1 MHLDVF
7 RDGIEA
13 TKMDFQST
21 VASPCWTVGNQQVVL
36 GDCLTELRAMAA
48 NSVDVVI
55 TSPPY
60 NIGVAYRSY
69 RDRKPRQSYL
79 AWLSQIGDGVARV
92 LKADGSFFLNVGSTN
107 ADPWI
112 ALDVAGA
119 FRQAFVLQNHI
130 TWVKSVSIGVD
141 TVGHFKPITSRRYLN
156 HNHEAIFHFTKA
168 GTVEI
173 DRLAIG
179 VPFKDKSN
187 IARWG
192 HKGDRR
198 CGGNVW
204 FIPYETVK
212 SKAQKFNHPAGFPV
226 GLPLRCL
233 RLHGRMGCVVLDPF
247 LGAGTTLVAAA
258 QLGHK
263 GLGIESDPHYAQTA
277 VSRLQAEITDAQ
289 NSPDHTGSGTIPRGN
304 RERAKDHDRRCDEQ
318 VP

>member
-1 MHLDVF
+1 MHLNVF
-7 RDGIEA
+7 RDGLEA
-13 TKMDFQST
+13 TKVDFQST
-21 VASPCWTVGNQQVVL
+21 GASPRRTVGNQQVVL

-48 NSVDVVI
+48 DSVDVVI

-69 RDRKPRQSYL
+69 RDRKPRQFYL
-79 AWLSQIGDGVARV
+79 VWLSQIGNEIARV
-92 LKADGSFFLNVGSTN
+92 LKDDGSFFLNVGSTN

-112 ALDVAGA
+112 ALEVAGA

-130 TWVKSVSIGVD
+130 MWVKSVSIGID

-156 HNHEAIFHFTKA
+156 QNHEAIFHFTKSGA
-168 GTVEI
+168 VEI

-192 HKGDRR
+192 HTRDRR

-233 RLHGRMGCVVLDPF
+233 KLHGRNERVVLDPF

-258 QLGHK
+258 QLGHH
-263 GLGIESDPHYAQTA
+263 GIGIESDPHYAQTA
-277 VSRLQAEITDAQ
+277 VSRLQAEMPDAQ
-289 NSPDHTGSGTIPRGN
+289 SSPDHPGSRVVARGDRKRPKN
-304 RERAKDHDRRCDEQ
+304 HDRRCDEQ